1 VLAALA
7 ALGCW
12 AVADLR
18 INVATFVDSASNAAG
33 FAARMFPLDFPSL
46 GELLAW
52 SGETLSIVVSAT
64 LLSVV
69 ISVPLAIMA
78 AANTAPGRVTRYGSR
93 ALIVVVRAVPDVVLA
108 IIFFRI
114 FGLGSM
120 TGVLAMGLHSVG
132 MVGKLYADAIEQI
145 EEGPR
150 TAIRAAGA
158 TPTQELISGV
168 LPQVLPAFVATALH
182 RFDINLRISVLL
194 GFVGVDGLGYQI
206 ALAFKQVDYRR
217 GMALAVVVLALCVGV
232 ELLSGSIRRVLLRN
246 GGELRGAGAPMQRGE
261 QISPPWTLRRLRRLC
276 YAVVTALVIA
286 ASAWGAE
293 LNPLRFLRS
302 LHGIP
307 QTAGLFWPPQTGG
320 IFTTLLADLYQTV
333 EIALGATTIGAVL
346 ALPLGALAARN
357 VAPTPRIAHAFRLL
371 IVGIRG
377 VPELILAVVFVV
389 ITGLGAVAGTLA
401 LAVGAVGLLGKLVA
415 DSLEEV
421 DPGPEQ
427 AVRATGAGRWQVF
440 FTGTLPPAA
449 PAFVGHVLYQL
460 DVNIR
465 SATLLGIVGAGGIG
479 FDLLSAA
486 QIIEFGLVT
495 TILLMV
501 FVTVLIVEGL
511 AVWLRHE
518 LR

>member
-1 VLAALA
+1 
-7 ALGCW
+7 
-12 AVADLR
+12 
-18 INVATFVDSASNAAG
+18 
-33 FAARMFPLDFPSL
+33 
-46 GELLAW
+46 
-52 SGETLSIVVSAT
+52 
-64 LLSVV
+64 
-69 ISVPLAIMA
+69 
-78 AANTAPGRVTRYGSR
+78 
-93 ALIVVVRAVPDVVLA
+93 
-108 IIFFRI
+108 
-114 FGLGSM
+114 
-120 TGVLAMGLHSVG
+120 
-132 MVGKLYADAIEQI
+132 
-145 EEGPR
+145 
-150 TAIRAAGA
+150 
-158 TPTQELISGV
+158 
-168 LPQVLPAFVATALH
+168 
-182 RFDINLRISVLL
+182 
-194 GFVGVDGLGYQI
+194 
-206 ALAFKQVDYRR
+206 
-217 GMALAVVVLALCVGV
+217 
-232 ELLSGSIRRVLLRN
+232 
-246 GGELRGAGAPMQRGE
+246 MQRGE

-293 LNPLRFLRS
+293 LNPLQFLRS

-401 LAVGAVGLLGKLVA
+401 LAVGAVALLGKLVA

-440 FTGTLPPAA
+440 FAGTLPPAA